1 MALQSSLKVSWLT
14 VLPAAD
20 LKRVDEIGFGK
31 FENMVKKVEKVEK
44 VKMRLLLLF
53 LFLDIIS
60 IKIPGKN
67 YHAN

>member
-14 VLPAAD
+14 VLPADD

-31 FENMVKKVEKVEK
+31 FENMVRKVEKVEK
-44 VKMRLLLLF
+44 LEKVKMRLLF

-60 IKIPGKN
+60 IMIAGDP
-67 YHAN
+67 